1 MFRKLKNDGI
11 LRYTHTLYFFNVTGR
26 RDIAASLKGTLGKN
40 LLRKLTNDG
49 KLVCRVTSSLGWCTT
64 KKDRLETCPFS
75 WCTKNNL
82 IRISKRIRVGLFFY
96 VLNYNFE
103 QNLLS
108 IGRRISVF
116 ADYHFNRF

>member
-49 KLVCRVTSSLGWCTT
+49 KHSSLNNNNLRYAAYSSRYPAT
-64 KKDRLETCPFS
+64 KKEAMQPLLLWQGRRDSNTQPTVLETATLPLSHSPTNVVYF
-75 WCTKNNL
+75 TIKKN
-82 IRISKRIRVGLFFY
+82 
-96 VLNYNFE
+96 
-103 QNLLS
+103 LS
-108 IGRRISVF
+108 Q
-116 ADYHFNRF
+116 